1 MVPRAILRSIVSILP
16 PIRPRKRKRA
26 VNPTDPLSFL
36 VPLGGIA
43 LVLLA
48 VVLAGGRRR
57 LALDEA
63 IAARRLAEDL
73 PGFAP
78 RAMLVDRHGNTV
90 LARGADGFAVVFAA
104 GARAAVRR
112 LSGLDRV
119 EVDGDRLTVGTR
131 DFTHPRFVLTADP
144 AAAAAWAEALR
155 G

>member
-1 MVPRAILRSIVSILP
+1 MP

-48 VVLAGGRRR
+48 VRLTGGRRR
-57 LALDEA
+57 LVLDEA
-63 IAARRLAEDL
+63 VAARRLAEDL
-73 PGFAP
+73 PGFVAE
-78 RAMLVDRHGNTV
+78 AMLTDRDGNTV

-112 LSGLDRV
+112 LGGLERIEV
-119 EVDGDRLTVGTR
+119 EGGRLTLDTG
-131 DFTHPRFVLTADP
+131 DFTHPRFALTADP
-144 AAAAAWAEALR
+144 AAAAAWAQALR